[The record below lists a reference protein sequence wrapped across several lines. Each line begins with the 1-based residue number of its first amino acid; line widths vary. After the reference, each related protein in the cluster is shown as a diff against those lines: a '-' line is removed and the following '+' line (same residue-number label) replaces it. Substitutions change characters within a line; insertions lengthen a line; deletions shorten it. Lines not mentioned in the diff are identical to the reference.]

1 MVGNHRTPGDLP
13 AIVQEYDLDGSGKI
27 EQDEWALAIADYSA
41 QKLTTPQIQVIT
53 RYRGLDARP
62 HRNRNFRAAAPAR
75 CAAPGSPIL
84 RTPRHQHRCSS
95 RCRAS
100 R

>member
-53 RYRGLDARP
+53 RYRG
-62 HRNRNFRAAAPAR
+62 
-75 CAAPGSPIL
+75 
-84 RTPRHQHRCSS
+84 
-95 RCRAS
+95 
-100 R
+100 